1 MQRNLRK
8 AWIAPAGVVS
18 VLVVGAIVALAADP
32 DTKAPELVLQPS
44 PVRDEENQTELLIAQ
59 ALDQPT
65 DIEFKDVPIRTAM
78 LQLSEKTGVPI
89 EVETGTVRFLPYGS
103 ETMVTATIKGQPLRE
118 SLAALLRPVGL
129 IFVPQENRIAVRPSP
144 VLARIAHRASW
155 DELARIEELYT
166 QPWSDELFNSLKIQF
181 QDAPTDDLA
190 ANREALKKAAAG
202 VGSGSAAEVLDVATA
217 RLGATWFPEDDH
229 IVVLSQPKQI
239 ERQLERPI
247 TVEYKAV
254 SLIDVLRD
262 LAAQAGVML
271 KLEPGVLAA
280 LPAPLV
286 ERYSMSV
293 NNTSVRQ
300 ALEIVAGQT
309 GLGYFIEPDGIRIT
323 MSGTAAPASTGD
335 SERIAQS
342 TVAALRSNPWV
353 GTISMPDKDGVRFS
367 LFLRESDLPEEV
379 NELRKARIRQAV
391 EQMKNILEQSAASQ
405 PQD

>member
-1 MQRNLRK
+1 MDKDRFMRRNLRK

-32 DTKAPELVLQPS
+32 AAKRSGPALQPA
-44 PVRDEENQTELLIAQ
+44 PVLEGENQTELLIAQ

-118 SLAALLRPVGL
+118 SLAALLRPIGL
-129 IFVPQENRIAVRPSP
+129 VFVPQENRIAVR
-144 VLARIAHRASW
+144 ASW
-155 DELARIEELYT
+155 DELARIEDLYT
-166 QPWSDELFNSLKIQF
+166 RPWSEELFKSLKFQF

-190 ANREALKKAAAG
+190 ANREALHKAAAG
-202 VGSGSAAEVLDVATA
+202 VGSGTAADVLDLATA
-217 RLGATWFPEDDH
+217 RMGATWYPEDDR

-254 SLIDVLRD
+254 SLTDVLRD
-262 LAAQAGVML
+262 LAEQAGVML

-309 GLGYFIEPDGIRIT
+309 GLGYFIEPDGVRIA
-323 MSGTAAPASTGD
+323 MSGTAAPVSTGD

-353 GTISMPDKDGVRFS
+353 ATISMPDKDGVRIS
-367 LFLRESDLPEEV
+367 FLMRESDLPEEV
-379 NELRKARIRQAV
+379 NELRRAHIRQAV
-391 EQMKNILEQSAASQ
+391 ERMKNILEQAAASQ